1 MGDISLHKWKTGFC
15 LRRDSLLF
23 PKDDFCKQVVLRP
36 TKLLFHVNSSLN
48 ILLSEWTFEL
58 FTFMLLWLGKFLHDQ
73 RQLKEGVYL
82 DLQLQK
88 QSP

>member
-23 PKDDFCKQVVLRP
+23 LKDDFCKQVVLWP